1 MTRAAELLDA
11 SVLIAAVSTDH
22 PHHAAAEAWLVSN
35 PAVALC
41 PITEGALV
49 RFLVRTGENP
59 RTIATV
65 LADLHR
71 LDGVEFWPDSVS
83 YRDMNLDPVRGHRQV
98 TDSYLVALAAAHESR
113 VVTFDNGL
121 ALAHPAHTV
130 HLVPDV
136 HAAAS
141 EA

>member
-1 MTRAAELLDA
+1 MSRAELLDA

-22 PHHAAAEAWLVSN
+22 VHHAVAEAWLAANHS
-35 PAVALC
+35 VALC

-49 RFLVRTGENP
+49 RFLVRTGETAT
-59 RTIATV
+59 TITSV
-65 LADLHR
+65 LAGLHH
-71 LDGVEFWPDSVS
+71 LDAVEFWPDSVS
-83 YRDMNLDPVRGHRQV
+83 YLGMELSEIRGHRQV

-121 ALAHPAHTV
+121 ALAHPTHTV

-136 HAAAS
+136 RT
-141 EA
+141 